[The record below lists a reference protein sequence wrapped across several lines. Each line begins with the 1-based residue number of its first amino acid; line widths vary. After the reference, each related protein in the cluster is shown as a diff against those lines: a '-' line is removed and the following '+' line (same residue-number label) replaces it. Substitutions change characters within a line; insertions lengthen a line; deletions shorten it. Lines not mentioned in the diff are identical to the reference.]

1 MGLSNMD
8 EIRQLIKP
16 SRLWSRAEVVAR
28 PCPVPAKSG
37 TYAWYF
43 RQLPGC
49 VDARECLRY
58 NDLTLLYVGIS
69 PKAPLKDGKS
79 PSKETLRS
87 RIRYHFTGNAEGSTL
102 RLTLGCL
109 LAESLGIELRRVG
122 SGHRMT
128 FSVGEKAI
136 SEWMGQN
143 AYVTWVESL
152 EPWNLEQ
159 LAIRSLPLPLNI
171 DQNGHCSFCET
182 LRRIRSTARM
192 RAKLLDVLVR

>member
-1 MGLSNMD
+1 
-8 EIRQLIKP
+8 
-16 SRLWSRAEVVAR
+16 
-28 PCPVPAKSG
+28 
-37 TYAWYF
+37 
-43 RQLPGC
+43 
-49 VDARECLRY
+49 
-58 NDLTLLYVGIS
+58 
-69 PKAPLKDGKS
+69 
-79 PSKETLRS
+79 
-87 RIRYHFTGNAEGSTL
+87 
-102 RLTLGCL
+102 
-109 LAESLGIELRRVG
+109 
-122 SGHRMT
+122 MT